1 MEAIKIW
8 DRKGWQRPVADQCE
22 YNWLIRD
29 HVEVSY
35 RRIFEKYGYGTTVW
49 SPLGGGILTGKYN
62 EGTLPEGSR
71 YKEGEMFRNFAW
83 EKYMGPTRIEKS
95 KKMFKEIKELAESM
109 GATQAQ
115 LSLAW
120 VLVNK
125 DVSSCIIGA
134 SRVSQLE
141 SNLKALEIAANWT
154 EELEAKMN
162 EILDNQPAPRMNWLK
177 FQPYPPRRTARLDIG
192 MELGKVEYRDPDHTD
207 FD

>member
-8 DRKGWQRPVADQCE
+8 DRKGWHRPVSEQWE
-22 YNWLIRD
+22 YNCLIRE
-29 HVEVSY
+29 HVETSY
-35 RRIFEKYGYGTTVW
+35 RRIIEKYGFGTTVW

-71 YKEGEMFRNFAW
+71 YKEEASFRNFAW
-83 EKYMGPTRIEKS
+83 EKYMGPSVIEKS
-95 KKMFKEIKELAESM
+95 KKMFREIKELAESM

-115 LSLAW
+115 LALAW

-134 SRVSQLE
+134 SRISQLE

-154 EELEAKMN
+154 EELEARMN
-162 EILDNQPAPRMNWLK
+162 EILGNQPTPPINYLK
-177 FQPYPPRRTARLDIG
+177 FQPYPPRRQIRLDIG
-192 MELGKVEYRDPDHTD
+192 MELGKVEYRDKDHTD
-207 FD
+207 YD